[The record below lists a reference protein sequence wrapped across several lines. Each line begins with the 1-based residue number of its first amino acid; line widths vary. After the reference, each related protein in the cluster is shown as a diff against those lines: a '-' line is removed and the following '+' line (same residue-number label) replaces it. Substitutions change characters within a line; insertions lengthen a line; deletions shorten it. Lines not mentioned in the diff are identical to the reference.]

1 MLHDHIRYAT
11 IWWTWVGPLIY
22 EDDAIFVWFK
32 CDWLSVYLL
41 SRWYLIGVEACG
53 YIIHTRINDEMT
65 HGDGLT
71 FAPNCRHGMSMT
83 LHETIGWR
91 GRRKVSLNS
100 LGGDDTHTVMS
111 IHGIDDRWEVG
122 NKASCHI
129 SSHRVWRQCVKE
141 MLNMRAI
148 LMHWSTLWCWL
159 IQFSISTLSFTEVIS
174 FLW

>member
-111 IHGIDDRWEVG
+111 IHGIDDRTSMLTGEVG
-122 NKASCHI
+122 NKTSCHI

-148 LMHWSTLWCWL
+148 LMHWSIEAHYGTPHDRFAVAW
-159 IQFSISTLSFTEVIS
+159 
-174 FLW
+174 